1 MKNIGININSTKDKK
16 LTKKVSGFITENI
29 KKLNVKIYNDL
40 LDFTDEEAKKTEMMI
55 SLGGDGTILS
65 TSKIISKYGI
75 PILGINLG
83 HLGFLTSA
91 EISELGDCM
100 DKLVRGKF
108 YIEDRTMLECRVE
121 YENQI
126 KSYYSLNEVVLS
138 KKTLARILE
147 YSIYID
153 DKFYTNITA
162 DGIII
167 STPTGSTA
175 YSLSAGGPIVYPTM
189 NLMQITPI
197 CPLSIGIRTMI
208 LPSSSNIKVNLKEKH
223 ETAYLT
229 LDGQNSFEINN
240 LHNII
245 IKEAPFKC
253 KLVRIQGYDY
263 FKVLRKKIISRTKEC
278 EDEN

>member
-1 MKNIGININSTKDKK
+1 MKNIGIHVNSSKDKK
-16 LTKKVSGFITENI
+16 LTKKVSEFITENI
-29 KKLNVKIYNDL
+29 KKLDVKIYNNL
-40 LDFTDEEAKKTEMMI
+40 ENFTDEDAKKTEMMI

-65 TSKIISKYGI
+65 TSRIISKYGI

-91 EISELGDCM
+91 EISEISECM
-100 DKLVRGKF
+100 DKLLSEKF
-108 YIEDRTMLECRVE
+108 YIEDRTMLQCNVE
-121 YENQI
+121 YKNQL
-126 KSYYSLNEVVLS
+126 KSYYALNEVVIS

-153 DKFYTNITA
+153 EKFYTNITA

-175 YSLSAGGPIVYPTM
+175 YSLSAGGPMVYPTM
-189 NLMQITPI
+189 NLIQITPI

-208 LPSSSNIKVNLKEKH
+208 LPSSSNISVNLKEKNKV
-223 ETAYLT
+223 AYLS
-229 LDGQNSFEINN
+229 LDGQSSFQVSNS
-240 LHNII
+240 HHII

-253 KLVRIQGYDY
+253 KLVRIEGYDY

-278 EDEN
+278 EV